1 MDTLDRNRQAF
12 EGQAKGFSSQG
23 DTYADEAG
31 LVWMLAELPL
41 SADAAALDVATGT
54 GEFARALAPHVSN
67 VIGLDATDAMLER
80 GKQFIR
86 QSGIEN
92 IAFQKGIVEKL
103 PFDEQAFDIVAS
115 RYAFH
120 HFEDPEPVLSE
131 MARVCRTAGHVI
143 VVDIVVPEESMA
155 EEYNYYERLC
165 DPSHTRCLGFAE
177 LQSLFRR
184 SGLEVISARRRELE
198 ESVLEWMDFS
208 LTQEKHREEILHALN
223 QELEGRTRT
232 GLAPYTRDS
241 VLYFRQRD
249 AAIVGRKI

>member
-12 EGQAKGFSSQG
+12 AGQAKGFSSHG
-23 DTYADEAG
+23 DTYADQAG
-31 LVWMLAELPL
+31 LAWMLAELPL
-41 SADAAALDVATGT
+41 SADATALDVATGT

-67 VIGLDATDAMLER
+67 VIGLDATDAMLEK

-92 IAFQKGIVEKL
+92 IVFQKGIVEKL